1 MASSQLTQELADRV
15 RVPKVVEDF
24 GKSRKLIST
33 LQVVLK
39 MRASKKVEGETMR
52 KDCVDQTFD
61 GLIIATCGAASRA
74 SASRTLFG
82 SAGPKAQ
89 AVSAPLDLWL
99 MALQSYLRLGR
110 WEVR

>member
-1 MASSQLTQELADRV
+1 M
-15 RVPKVVEDF
+15 PKVVEDF
-24 GKSRKLIST
+24 GKKRKLMSA

-52 KDCVDQTFD
+52 KDCVDRID

-82 SAGPKAQ
+82 SVGPKVQ
-89 AVSAPLDLWL
+89 AVSTPLGLWW

-110 WEVR
+110 GEVR